1 MGVIKRFP
9 GKVRQSVKIYFNQN
23 LDIRNDMAYG
33 VFKNLA
39 RRKASHKVLRYKA
52 FKIAKTSTVYA
63 FFDKSL
69 LVEQLNSCQV
79 NNSINSI
86 SQLLEMFKK
95 EIYIHHLNTIFRV
108 LTLQSISKF
117 NKDISFLLW
126 LIYICSKYAWVVP
139 LKDKKGVAI
148 VYAFQNILGD
158 SMELHSKKKPNK
170 MWIE

>member
-95 EIYIHHLNTIFRV
+95 IYIY
-108 LTLQSISKF
+108 S
-117 NKDISFLLW
+117 SF
-126 LIYICSKYAWVVP
+126 KY
-139 LKDKKGVAI
+139 
-148 VYAFQNILGD
+148 NI
-158 SMELHSKKKPNK
+158 
-170 MWIE
+170 